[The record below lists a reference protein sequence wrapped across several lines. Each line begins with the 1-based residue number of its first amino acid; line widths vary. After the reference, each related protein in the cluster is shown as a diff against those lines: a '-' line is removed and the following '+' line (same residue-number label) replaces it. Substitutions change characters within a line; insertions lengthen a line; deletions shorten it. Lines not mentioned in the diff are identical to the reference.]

1 MKRWMSLTTA
11 VTLFGMVAIST
22 QTAIAQTKKTPTS
35 DARVKAA
42 LDKAGLKYEV
52 DRDGD
57 FKLVMELP
65 NGRTQLVF
73 VRSETQ
79 KLNDSYE
86 IREIISPAFKSDGA
100 FSGEVANRLLTD
112 SARKKLGGW
121 QTISD
126 GKSSIAIFCSK
137 VMANTNAESLIA
149 SIQATV
155 LTADEMEKQLTN
167 KDDF

>member
-1 MKRWMSLTTA
+1 MSV
-11 VTLFGMVAIST
+11 VTLLGVVAIST
-22 QTAIAQTKKTPTS
+22 QTALAQTRNTPTP

-42 LDKAGLKYEV
+42 LDKAGLKYEI

-79 KLNDSYE
+79 KLNDNFE
-86 IREIISPAFKSDGA
+86 IREIISPAYKSN
-100 FSGEVANRLLTD
+100 GELSKDIANRLLTD

-126 GKSSIAIFCSK
+126 GNSSIAILCSK
-137 VMANTNAESLIA
+137 VMA
-149 SIQATV
+149 
-155 LTADEMEKQLTN
+155 
-167 KDDF
+167 

>member
-1 MKRWMSLTTA
+1 MSLTTA
-11 VTLFGMVAIST
+11 FALLGGVAIST
-22 QTAIAQTKKTPTS
+22 QAAIAQTRNTPTG

-65 NGRTQLVF
+65 NDRTQLVF

-79 KLNDSYE
+79 KLNDNYE

-100 FSGEVANRLLTD
+100 LSSEIANRLLTD
-112 SARKKLGGW
+112 SAKKKLGGW

-126 GKSSIAIFCSK
+126 GNSSIAIFCSK
-137 VMANTNAESLIA
+137 VMANSNAESLVA

-155 LTADEMEKQLTN
+155 LTADDMEKQLTN